1 MKSAT
6 PGTASGAP
14 DEPRDSH
21 FVQSFQRG
29 LDVIR
34 AFDAEHPTM
43 TLSEVARATGLARA
57 AARRFLLTLV
67 ELGYLRVE
75 DRRFRLTPRVLELGQ
90 AYLAG
95 LSLPDLALPYM
106 RDFVAE
112 KRESASLAVLDGDE
126 IVYVAHVTA
135 SRIMSVAVGV
145 GTRDPAVMTSLG
157 RVLLAGQ
164 PDEWLEEY
172 VAKVELVR
180 LTERTITSRAALA
193 KELALIRKQGWSMV
207 DQELEEGVCALAAPI
222 HDASGEVV
230 ASVNVAVNAS
240 RWTREEMTEQLL
252 PQLLEIAT
260 QVDRDA
266 RASRSG

>member
-1 MKSAT
+1 MT
-6 PGTASGAP
+6 PAVRGTAPGPA

-75 DRRFRLTPRVLELGQ
+75 DKRFRLTPRVLELGQ

-95 LSLPDLALPYM
+95 LSLPDIALPYM
-106 RDFVAE
+106 RDFVDE

-145 GTRDPAVMTSLG
+145 GTRDPAVTTSLG

-164 PDEWLEEY
+164 SDEWLDEFL
-172 VAKVELVR
+172 ARIQLVQ
-180 LTERTITSRAALA
+180 LTERTITSRAALL
-193 KELALIRKQGWSMV
+193 KELARIREQGWSMV

-222 HDASGEVV
+222 HDASGAVV

-240 RWTREEMTEQLL
+240 RWTRDQMIDQLL
-252 PQLLEIAT
+252 PRLLEIAT
-260 QVDRDA
+260 QIDRDA
-266 RASRSG
+266 RASRTG

>member
-1 MKSAT
+1 MKS
-6 PGTASGAP
+6 PGRP
-14 DEPRDSH
+14 
-21 FVQSFQRG
+21 
-29 LDVIR
+29 
-34 AFDAEHPTM
+34 
-43 TLSEVARATGLARA
+43 GLARA

-95 LSLPDLALPYM
+95 LSLPELALPYM

-145 GTRDPAVMTSLG
+145 GTRDPAVTTSLG

-164 PDEWLEEY
+164 PDEWLEDY
-172 VAKVELVR
+172 LANVELVR

-193 KELALIRKQGWSMV
+193 
-207 DQELEEGVCALAAPI
+207 QELERDPRAGL
-222 HDASGEVV
+222 
-230 ASVNVAVNAS
+230 
-240 RWTREEMTEQLL
+240 
-252 PQLLEIAT
+252 
-260 QVDRDA
+260 VDGRPGA
-266 RASRSG
+266 RGGGMRAGGPDPRRGR